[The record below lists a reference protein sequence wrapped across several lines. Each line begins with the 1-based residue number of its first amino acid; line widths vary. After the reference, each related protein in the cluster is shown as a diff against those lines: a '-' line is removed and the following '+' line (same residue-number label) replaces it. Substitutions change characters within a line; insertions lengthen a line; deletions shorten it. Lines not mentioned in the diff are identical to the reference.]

1 MKKVNSVEEY
11 LADLPADQ
19 VAAIEKLRVQIRAAA
34 PDVVEVISWGVPM
47 FKVNGKYV
55 AGVAAYKNHVSFGPW
70 GGWSSVID
78 EKELE
83 GIEHTAVTI
92 HFTLQTLLP
101 DALVTKIILGKIHAM
116 KP

>member
-11 LADLPADQ
+11 LADLPPDQ
-19 VAAIEKLRVQIRAAA
+19 VAAIDKLRVQIRVAA

-70 GGWSSVID
+70 GGWSSVIG
-78 EKELE
+78 EEELE
-83 GIEHTAVTI
+83 GIEHTAVTL
-92 HFTLQTLLP
+92 HFTLARPLP
-101 DALVTKIILGKIHAM
+101 DALVTRLIKGKIQENEI
-116 KP
+116 